1 MPHSALDPATVGV
14 LGVPNY
20 THAIASEGVTR
31 WLHLSGQIGLRRD
44 GGVAEDALEQCRQA
58 LANIAALLEA
68 GGMTIGDIVH
78 MRIFLLDRD
87 DIPALRRARGEFLGD
102 RKVASTLVL
111 VSGLVDPAWKVEI
124 EVVAAK

>member
-20 THAIASEGVTR
+20 THAVASEGTTR
-31 WLHLSGQIGLRRD
+31 WLHLSGQIGLRRG
-44 GGVAEDALEQCRQA
+44 GGVADDALEQCRQA
-58 LANIAALLEA
+58 LANIGALLDAA
-68 GGMTIGDIVH
+68 GMAVEDVVH
-78 MRIFLLDRD
+78 MRIFLLDRN

-124 EVVAAK
+124 EVVAAR